1 MSWIDWLLVALFLG
15 GVGAA
20 VVLTQ
25 SYVTSVTD
33 FLAANRSAGRYL
45 LCVADGMAGF
55 GAITMVALFE
65 MYYNAG
71 FTGNWWGQMMAPVS
85 LLIALSGWVVYRYR
99 ETRALTLAQ
108 FFEARYSRGIRIF
121 SGLLA
126 WVSGVVN
133 FGIFPAVGAR
143 LLTTF
148 CHLPDKCFGV
158 STYVLVMFVLV
169 AAALLMVVA
178 GGQVSVMVADFLQGV
193 FTNLVMVI
201 LLGFFWFLFD
211 WDTVVGI
218 LKGAPD
224 NASMLHPFRAQS
236 VEGFNFFYFMIG
248 SFGAVYGFRAWQGSQ
263 GYYCSAR
270 NPHEAKMAGILGEW
284 RGLVLGMVVLFVPVA
299 CYVVMHHPQY
309 AGVARAVENYMSQ
322 IEGTAVQNQMR
333 VPLVLAEIL
342 PRGLMGLFAALI
354 IAAFVA
360 NCNTY
365 LHSWGSIFVQDVL
378 LPIHGKPFT
387 PRTHMLLLRASIAFV
402 ALFVFLFSLLFKQTE
417 FIFFFLSITGA
428 IYIGGAGSL
437 IIGGLY
443 WRRGSTWGAWG
454 ALLCGSFCAFAG
466 MLLQQIWPDWLHPM
480 LQAHVPDFLVS
491 AENVLASIR
500 AHVPGVDWK
509 VTPERFPFSSQ
520 WMFFFTM
527 VLSVGA
533 YVILSLLQAVVRRTP
548 PCDFDRLL
556 HRGRYADGP
565 APVRIS
571 GWRAILPSS
580 EFTGGDRLIYWGKFV
595 WSTTWLI
602 VFIVGTIINLTADVS
617 EDAWATYWRIYL
629 LIVGVVGTITT
640 AWFLIGGLID
650 LRALIRDL
658 RTQAHETQDVGF
670 VDSGENTGSS
680 SRD

>member
-1 MSWIDWLLVALFLG
+1 MTWIDWTLVVLFLG
-15 GVGAA
+15 GVAFA
-20 VVLTQ
+20 VAMTQ
-25 SYVTSVTD
+25 SYVKSVTD

-71 FTGNWWGQMMAPVS
+71 FTGNWWGQMMAPIS

-108 FFEARYSRGIRIF
+108 FFEARYSRGVRIF

-148 CHLPDKCFGV
+148 CHLPETLFGV
-158 STYVLVMFVLV
+158 STYMLVMLVLV
-169 AAALLMVVA
+169 ASALLMVAV

-193 FTNLVMVI
+193 FTNLVMVVM
-201 LLGFFWFLFD
+201 LVYFWFLFD
-211 WDTVVGI
+211 WDTVTGI

-224 NASMLHPFRAQS
+224 DASMLHPFRAQS
-236 VEGFNFFYFMIG
+236 VEGFNFFYFLIG
-248 SFGAVYGFRAWQGSQ
+248 SVGAVYGFRAWQGSQ
-263 GYYCSAR
+263 GYYCAAR

-299 CYVVMHHPQY
+299 CYVVMHHPDY
-309 AGVARAVENYMSQ
+309 VHVAEAVGQRMATIDGQ
-322 IEGTAVQNQMR
+322 AVQNQMR

-342 PRGLMGLFAALI
+342 PQGLMGLFAALI

-378 LPIHGKPFT
+378 LPIYGKPFS
-387 PRTHMLLLRASIAFV
+387 PRTHIILLRSSIAFV
-402 ALFVFLFSLLFKQTE
+402 AVFVFAFSMLFRQTE

-454 ALLCGSFCAFAG
+454 ALLCGSICAG
-466 MLLQQIWPDWLHPM
+466 LGIVMQQIWPDCLHPM
-480 LQAHVPDFLVS
+480 LLSTAPDALV
-491 AENVLASIR
+491 ATEGVLASIR
-500 AHVPGVDWK
+500 DLVPGIDWK
-509 VTPERFPFSSQ
+509 ITPERFPFSSQ

-527 VLSVGA
+527 GLSVGA
-533 YVILSLLQAVVRRTP
+533 YVVLSLLQAVVGRTQP
-548 PCDFDRLL
+548 YDLDLLL
-556 HRGRYADGP
+556 HRGIYSDGTSFEK
-565 APVRIS
+565 IS
-571 GWRAILPSS
+571 GWRAILPSA
-580 EFTGGDRLIYWGKFV
+580 EFTGGDCVIYWGKLA
-595 WSTTWLI
+595 WSTVWLV
-602 VFIVGTIINLTADVS
+602 VFVVGTIINLATDVS
-617 EDAWATYWRIYL
+617 EDAWAAYWRIYL
-629 LIVGVVGTITT
+629 LIIGVVGTLTT
-640 AWFLIGGLID
+640 VWFLIGGIVDLKKLLAD
-650 LRALIRDL
+650 LRAEKVDPI
-658 RTQAHETQDVGF
+658 DVGF
-670 VDSGENTGSS
+670 VKRPDV
-680 SRD
+680 DLHA

>member
-1 MSWIDWLLVALFLG
+1 MIWLDWLLVALFLG
-15 GVGAA
+15 GVTAA
-20 VVLTQ
+20 VVVTQ
-25 SYVTSVTD
+25 RYVTSVTD

-71 FTGNWWGQMMAPVS
+71 FTGNWWGQMMAPIS

-108 FFEARYSRGIRIF
+108 FFEARYSRGVRIF

-148 CHLPDKCFGV
+148 CHLPETFLGV
-158 STYVLVMFVLV
+158 STYMLVMLALV
-169 AAALLMVVA
+169 GAALWMVVA

-201 LLGFFWFLFD
+201 LLGYFLFLFD
-211 WDTVVGI
+211 WDTVAGI

-224 NASMLHPFRAQS
+224 DASMLHPFRAQS

-270 NPHEAKMAGILGEW
+270 SPHEAKMAGILGEW

-299 CYVVMHHPQY
+299 CYVVMHHPDY
-309 AGVARAVENYMSQ
+309 TPVAAAVEKYMGQ
-322 IEGTAVQNQMR
+322 LEGAAVQNQMR

-342 PRGLMGLFAALI
+342 PPGVMGLFAALI
-354 IAAFVA
+354 IAAFVG

-387 PRTHMLLLRASIAFV
+387 PRAHMMLLRASIVFV
-402 ALFVFLFSLLFKQTE
+402 AVFVFLFSLLFKQNE

-454 ALLCGSFCAFAG
+454 ALLCGSICACLG
-466 MLLQQIWPDWLHPM
+466 LVLQQIWPDWLHPM
-480 LQAHVPDFLVS
+480 LERGMPGVLVS
-491 AENVLASIR
+491 AESVFASIR
-500 AHVPGVDWK
+500 AHVPGIDWK

-527 VLSVGA
+527 VLSVA
-533 YVILSLLQAVVRRTP
+533 SYVGLSLLQGIVRKSP
-548 PCDFDRLL
+548 PFDLDRLL

-565 APVRIS
+565 APEQTT
-571 GWRAILPSS
+571 GWRAILPSA
-580 EFTGGDRLIYWGKFV
+580 EFTGGDRVIYWGKLV
-595 WSTTWLI
+595 WSMTWLL
-602 VFIVGTIINLTADVS
+602 VFVAGTAINLLMDVS
-617 EDAWATYWRIYL
+617 EDAWAAYWRIYL
-629 LIVGVVGTITT
+629 LIVGIVGTITT
-640 AWFLIGGLID
+640 VWFLIGGMID
-650 LRALIRDL
+650 LRALMRDL
-658 RTQAHETQDVGF
+658 RTQAHETKDVGF
-670 VDSGENTGSS
+670 VEHEEPPPEAG
-680 SRD
+680 R